1 MPLLCDSAHPAK
13 ELERRIDQRRA
24 FDVSDAI
31 LAVTSFARELSMPAH

>member
-31 LAVTSFARELSMPAH
+31 LVTSFARELSMPAH